1 MTISARKGVL
11 ACPWP
16 SVQKQELGFPRAR
29 SIGKF
34 ISRPN
39 IISDG
44 VKPVLCLIDLSC
56 RPSQVK
62 TF

>member
-1 MTISARKGVL
+1 MNNEAKVSARKGVL
-11 ACPWP
+11 PCSLP
-16 SVQKQELGFPRAR
+16 SVQKQESGFPRAR

-44 VKPVLCLIDLSC
+44 VKPVLLCRLELSI
-56 RPSQVK
+56 
-62 TF
+62 